1 MWQNNLQQYI
11 PVGTL
16 IYDVAQRSGFV
27 GFSYDK
33 SYLDK
38 GLPSIDPAHLIP
50 DQYNQGKYVVKE
62 QSGNLPHY
70 FTSFLPGE
78 FGQRLISEVN
88 QKWDSLSPAERL
100 YVTSLTH
107 GDFGAPQLN
116 PQHVQQNGVIKN
128 INDLNILVRSIREFQ
143 GQEIRSILSPH
154 LQASLCSSIGAKPKI
169 EFQSLNGKKMERFI
183 VKLNSANPFNDARV
197 SVALTK
203 LEQLAGISVCNN
215 HSISL
220 DCGEEALFSSNYSRT
235 ESHSSEDSNNPITIL
250 KYNRISFKILLA
262 DDPILDNTERPLYSH
277 LVHAINKYSC
287 DPESDKK
294 ELFRRSIFS
303 ASINHTSNGLE
314 NMEMYDTGGG
324 NWRLSPSFQ
333 NLPNPLKD
341 AYFDTA
347 FSSRMNTSNLFELD
361 EIFIATLGTNF
372 GYTPLQANI
381 IAQPVVNSLAQF
393 ISKNQSAGIQLTD
406 LDRKSLL
413 KCIKSTELIKLDQ
426 VLLKNT
432 KVMDQVNN
440 IETNRE
446 HAGKPTG
453 PSMGN

>member
-1 MWQNNLQQYI
+1 MWQNDLQQYI

-38 GLPSIDPAHLIP
+38 ELPPIDPAHLTP
-50 DQYNQGKYVVKE
+50 DRYNRGKYVVKE
-62 QSGNLPHY
+62 QNGNLPHY

-88 QKWDSLSPAERL
+88 HKWDSLSQAERL

-116 PQHVQQNGVIKN
+116 PQNVQQNNV
-128 INDLNILVRSIREFQ
+128 INDMDDLNALVRSIRAFQ
-143 GQEIRSILSPH
+143 GQEIRSIISPS

-169 EFQSLNGKKMERFI
+169 EFQSLHGKQMERFI

-203 LEQLAGISVCNN
+203 LEQIAGISVCNN
-215 HSISL
+215 RAVSL

-235 ESHSSEDSNNPITIL
+235 ESHFPEDLKCPINIL
-250 KYNRISFKILLA
+250 KYNRISFRVLLA
-262 DDPILDNTERPLYSH
+262 EDPILENTERPLYSH
-277 LVHAINKYSC
+277 IVHAINKYSC
-287 DPESDKK
+287 DPISDKE
-294 ELFRRSIFS
+294 ELFRRAVFS
-303 ASINHTSNGLE
+303 ASTNNTSNGLE

-347 FSSRMNTSNLFELD
+347 FSNRMNTSNLFELD
-361 EIFIATLGTNF
+361 EIFIATLGTSF
-372 GYTPLQANI
+372 DYSPFQANV
-381 IAQPVVNSLAQF
+381 IAQPVINSLSQF
-393 ISKNQSAGIQLTD
+393 ISKNQSANIQLTD

-413 KCIKSTELIKLDQ
+413 KCMKITEVIKLDQ
-426 VLLKNT
+426 LLLKND
-432 KVMDQVNN
+432 KVMEQVNSKEIN
-440 IETNRE
+440 TGYTN
-446 HAGKPTG
+446 KPSG
-453 PSMGN
+453 PSIG